1 MKKVIVILSLATA
14 VLAGMVLSSF
24 TNKAQVGYQYMQIT
38 TVESVIPMGL
48 GRSRMIASNSAGA
61 VEEIK
66 MENFFSAAGIN
77 FGNIRFNDKTVTD
90 KIEQLAND
98 GWELEH
104 VNSGVYSGNEN
115 NSTGI
120 FVTRYIL
127 RRAK

>member
-48 GRSRMIASNSAGA
+48 GRSRMIASSAAGA
-61 VEEIK
+61 LEEIK

-77 FGNIRFNDKTVTD
+77 FGNIRSNDKTVTD
-90 KIEQLAND
+90 KLEQLAND
-98 GWELEH
+98 GWELQQ

-115 NSTGI
+115 NSNGI
-120 FVTRYIL
+120 FITRYIL
-127 RRAK
+127 RRAN

>member
-1 MKKVIVILSLATA
+1 MKKVIIILSLVTA

-24 TNKAQVGYQYMQIT
+24 TNKAQVGYQYIQIT

-48 GRSRMIASNSAGA
+48 GRSRMISSSAAGA
-61 VEEIK
+61 LEEVK
-66 MENFFSAAGIN
+66 MENFFSAGGIN

-104 VNSGVYSGNEN
+104 VNSGVYSGNDN

>member
-61 VEEIK
+61 LEEVK

-104 VNSGVYSGNEN
+104 VNSGVYSGNDN